1 NGSNVKST
9 AKQPVNIK
17 CILLGDGGVG
27 KTSLVVSYTSNDYPP
42 HHKPSALDT
51 FCVEV
56 CADNRLVHLQ
66 ICDAGGGD
74 EVASLRHF
82 SYPGVHVVLLCFSV
96 VKPQSF
102 RSLRTQW
109 IVELTKARV
118 VLNPTI
124 QHLAAKLQTPPN
136 GNTDVVVGRDRPK
149 ENGKHLVAPA
159 RNGKLGGSG
168 RAARRSTTLVGVPGP
183 AFLLVGCACDLR
195 NDIGQLLE
203 LSKHGEEPVDPA
215 TAERLATELGAE
227 AYVECSALTQK
238 NLKTVFDL
246 AIWCGLRVA
255 DAGGPACRLPF
266 HDNYTGN
273 GTTVST
279 DSSRNSTPHG
289 TTETN
294 RSDRSKLNA
303 PGANAKTAM
312 DTKPDKSLWR
322 KFLCIT

>member
-1 NGSNVKST
+1 MTVT
-9 AKQPVNIK
+9 Y
-17 CILLGDGGVG
+17 L
-27 KTSLVVSYTSNDYPP
+27 T
-42 HHKPSALDT
+42 
-51 FCVEV
+51 
-56 CADNRLVHLQ
+56 
-66 ICDAGGGD
+66 DAQD

-136 GNTDVVVGRDRPK
+136 GNTDIVVGRDRPK

-168 RAARRSTTLVGVPGP
+168 RVTKRSTTPVGIPGP

-203 LSKHGEEPVDPA
+203 LSKQGEEPVDPA

-266 HDNYTGN
+266 HDTYTGN

-303 PGANAKTAM
+303 PGANAKAVM
-312 DTKPDKSLWR
+312 NTKPDKSLWR